1 MLLLLFLCTSS
12 YLHHSKLAAKGE
24 VCNFCIAISKIMSSK
39 PRLKLTPLVVPM
51 LLVMVIKQTLQ
62 LQINILKVI
71 KILHHPKTADFT
83 LKCDFVNEMV
93 ESPEMHE
100 YHLQSECSLLLNKH
114 IMCLPTAF
122 LNTSA

>member
-1 MLLLLFLCTSS
+1 
-12 YLHHSKLAAKGE
+12 
-24 VCNFCIAISKIMSSK
+24 MSSK
-39 PRLKLTPLVVPM
+39 PRLKLTPLVVQM
-51 LLVMVIKQTLQ
+51 LLVRVIKQTLQ
-62 LQINILKVI
+62 LQINILKII
-71 KILHHPKTADFT
+71 KILHHPKTVDFT

-100 YHLQSECSLLLNKH
+100 NHLQSEFSLLLNKH